1 MNIFFNMDTGLQSLP
16 IDKSSIDPIVA
27 DKDGNRHERIQ
38 ARRNQ
43 GQNLPREE
51 IYEFRQ
57 KEKNK

>member
-1 MNIFFNMDTGLQSLP
+1 MDTGLQSLP

-38 ARRNQ
+38 TRRNQ